1 MCQLGQRQLA
11 LGRNKCGQKGEVV
24 AFPRRLQ
31 PPVSS
36 SAGLQR
42 SFLGHPLRPA
52 LVPSA
57 ISFPL
62 LSRGSAGQ
70 RAHSFLSWRCHVSS
84 CFNGTLF
91 VAIVVVWIKDSPR
104 SEVTLESLVV
114 VDSAGHWPSWDV
126 ICSKGSKHVQATPL
140 PNINEHQTLTTQKER
155 GQIGYTFE
163 MQRMFGAAAS
173 PLFSRGWIA
182 FGALHVRPVFG
193 CYWRRSCLGTI
204 VGLDAWVSGEDDI
217 DSVKGRLDRGVGE
230 SISEQLKSDW

>member
-52 LVPSA
+52 LVPRQFLFLFCQEA
-57 ISFPL
+57 QL
-62 LSRGSAGQ
+62 VKG
-70 RAHSFLSWRCHVSS
+70 HSFLSWRCHVSS

-104 SEVTLESLVV
+104 SEVTPESLVV
-114 VDSAGHWPSWDV
+114 VDSAGHWAKLRCDLFEGV
-126 ICSKGSKHVQATPL
+126 KHAQATPL
-140 PNINEHQTLTTQKER
+140 PNIKHWPLKKKESNWIYLWKAKDVWCNSFTSFLP
-155 GQIGYTFE
+155 GVNYLWCPPCQ
-163 MQRMFGAAAS
+163 AS
-173 PLFSRGWIA
+173 LWLLLKEKLPGHNCGFRCLGVRRGWYRLSKREI
-182 FGALHVRPVFG
+182 GQRG
-193 CYWRRSCLGTI
+193 
-204 VGLDAWVSGEDDI
+204 
-217 DSVKGRLDRGVGE
+217 GRE
-230 SISEQLKSDW
+230 YQWAT